1 MNPLLLLAILLTIV
15 SGGLAAAQAPTN
27 AMLARAL
34 FSPINAALASF
45 AVGTVA
51 LLLIAIPLGIRPDAA
66 ATRALPAY
74 AWFGGLYGAFFVAAA
89 AFSAPKMGI
98 TFYVTALIAGQIVVA
113 LLIDQYGAFGVAQQP
128 ITAARVIGVLLLL
141 AGVFLA
147 RR

>member
-1 MNPLLLLAILLTIV
+1 MNPLLLFAILLTVV

-34 FSPINAALASF
+34 YSPINAALASF
-45 AVGTVA
+45 AVGTLA
-51 LLLIAIPLGIRPDAA
+51 LLLIAVSLGVRPDPA
-66 ATRALPAY
+66 ATRALPIH

-98 TFYVTALIAGQIVVA
+98 TFYVTALIAGQIIVA
-113 LLIDQYGAFGVAQQP
+113 LVIDHYGAFGIAQQP
-128 ITAARVIGVLLLL
+128 ITLTRILGVLLLL